1 MGLTE
6 KVAPRG
12 TRRRKLAAGLA
23 RKVRPDRTP
32 PPPPPVVRRENRT
45 LKESWADKD
54 PNALENYLV
63 SGFQNPQVNAQSII
77 ARHHLIRQLF
87 GNRYEDLMRAE
98 LEHCVEAT
106 KALRR
111 RAKELDVRMGSFLKD
126 HKRAGVLEVS
136 EVIADW
142 QDTYEKEWAA
152 ALADRKAKPLS
163 VLEFACGSAND
174 YRYFDSYGIA
184 RFLDYTGV
192 DLNDKNV
199 ANARR
204 RFPTVNF
211 EVGSVLHLP
220 HKSRSFDYV
229 VAFDIF
235 EHLSLE
241 AMEQAV
247 REACRL
253 AKKGMV
259 LTFFSMVDEPE
270 HMVRPR
276 RKYFWNRLSMPKV
289 RELVGES
296 FASIEVM
303 KIRDL
308 MNDEF
313 GFPYSYNKNAWTF
326 IPGASSRSGP
336 QAG

>member
-1 MGLTE
+1 MGFVE
-6 KVAPRG
+6 AVAPRG
-12 TRRRKLAAGLA
+12 TRRRRAASRVA
-23 RKVRPDRTP
+23 RKVLPDRTP
-32 PPPPPVVRRENRT
+32 PPPPPAVRKETTT

-54 PNALENYLV
+54 QKALENYLV

-77 ARHHLIRQLF
+77 ARHHLIRLLF
-87 GNRYEDLMRAE
+87 GSEFEELMRAE
-98 LEHCVEAT
+98 LEHCVAAT

-111 RAKELDVRMGSFLKD
+111 RARELDVRMGSFLKAR
-126 HKRAGVLEVS
+126 KRAAVLEVS

-142 QDTYEKEWAA
+142 QDTYEKQWSAV
-152 ALADRKAKPLS
+152 LAERKAKPLK

-174 YRYFDSYGIA
+174 YRYFDSYGLA

-192 DLNDKNV
+192 DLNEKNI

-204 RFPTVNF
+204 RFPTVDF
-211 EVGSVLHLP
+211 EVGSILHLP
-220 HKSRSFDYV
+220 HRSRSFDYV

-259 LTFFSMVDEPE
+259 LTFFSMVDEPD
-270 HMVRPR
+270 HIVRPR
-276 RKYFWNRLSMPKV
+276 RQYYWNRLSMPRV
-289 RELVGES
+289 RELVEES
-296 FASIEVM
+296 FPSVEVI

-308 MNDEF
+308 LNEEF
-313 GFPYSYNKNAWTF
+313 GFLHSYNKNAWTL
-326 IPGASSRSGP
+326 IARRK
-336 QAG
+336 